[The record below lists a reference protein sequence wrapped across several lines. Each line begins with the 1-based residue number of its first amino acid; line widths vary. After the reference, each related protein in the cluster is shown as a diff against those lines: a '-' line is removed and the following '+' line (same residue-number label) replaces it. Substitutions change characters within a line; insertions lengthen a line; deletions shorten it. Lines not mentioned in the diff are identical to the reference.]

1 MRKPILILPFTL
13 RYLEPLIAEYLPS
26 ATVKWLANHEKYLL
40 RGVEISGHMWS
51 HPDITNEDDVMMLSI
66 ATRREFLFAEID
78 SVPDMENI
86 DVMRALSRL
95 FSEREYDTRA
105 YITSRNVLEASIP
118 ALDLSPSKRSL
129 YRANYIAGEK
139 EKMEFA
145 YERYDYDEYVDFP
158 RIYDLPGYVRGFIG
172 QGIAYPNVLSDELF
186 SYQIFPLEE
195 IASLESDIAKN
206 HGYDYAQKALL
217 PGRQYRLEDGTI
229 ETGRKECP
237 IGEMVKSEE

>member
-1 MRKPILILPFTL
+1 
-13 RYLEPLIAEYLPS
+13 
-26 ATVKWLANHEKYLL
+26 
-40 RGVEISGHMWS
+40 
-51 HPDITNEDDVMMLSI
+51 
-66 ATRREFLFAEID
+66 
-78 SVPDMENI
+78 
-86 DVMRALSRL
+86 
-95 FSEREYDTRA
+95 
-105 YITSRNVLEASIP
+105 
-118 ALDLSPSKRSL
+118 
-129 YRANYIAGEK
+129 
-139 EKMEFA
+139 MEFA
-145 YERYDYDEYVDFP
+145 YERYDYDEYIDFP

-237 IGEMVKSEE
+237 IGELDNRRKEVGDRDSLVSSPLDKGGKGDFVSERLYAS